1 MVVRYIHHKRA
12 QQTTKESE
20 TMTKTKISAA
30 KKIYTADQ
38 FSVGDFVRLRQW
50 TVPCGDLPQ
59 EPLLHK
65 KVMRIVSTFSSCG
78 TTVFVCGGN
87 RQFEAFELVPA

>member
-1 MVVRYIHHKRA
+1 M
-12 QQTTKESE
+12 S
-20 TMTKTKISAA
+20 KTKIAAA
-30 KKIYTADQ
+30 KTIFTADQ

-50 TVPCGDLPQ
+50 SVPCGSLPQ

-65 KVMRIVSTFSSCG
+65 KVMRIVSTFDSYG
-78 TTVFVCGGN
+78 KTVFICGGG